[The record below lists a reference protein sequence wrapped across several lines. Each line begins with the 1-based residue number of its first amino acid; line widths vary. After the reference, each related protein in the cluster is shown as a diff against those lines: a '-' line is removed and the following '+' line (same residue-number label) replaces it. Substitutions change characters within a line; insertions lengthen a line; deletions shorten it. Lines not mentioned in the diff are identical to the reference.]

1 MPFWTRPQTQPIAP
15 SRRQR
20 KRMERSQRK
29 AQRRWRRRLLRW
41 GFAAGAFVVG
51 LAVVVSLLITSLP
64 RSQTP
69 TSPSPTP
76 EPTPP
81 PGSTPTP
88 TPILTPVSVAT
99 AHSEVRRPPEQGA
112 AHIPVGTTAHPPY
125 NTIPPTSGWHWPIAD
140 AWGIKTTPREDELL
154 VHNLEHGG
162 VIASYDPELL
172 SPEQVKSLE
181 DIFRRQKDFP
191 CYLIVT
197 PYRRPIVDQQTGL
210 RYPLA
215 LTAWTAIQ
223 YLVSVD
229 EAVIQRFID
238 QFRNRGPER
247 VACTP

>member
-1 MPFWTRPQTQPIAP
+1 MPFWTRPQTQPIGP

-20 KRMERSQRK
+20 KRMERYQRK

-64 RSQTP
+64 PRSQP
-69 TSPSPTP
+69 SPSSPTP

-88 TPILTPVSVAT
+88 TPVLTPVGIAT
-99 AHSEVRRPPEQGA
+99 THSEVRRPPSQGA
-112 AHIPVGTTAHPPY
+112 AHINQGASHPPY
-125 NTIPPTSGWHWPIAD
+125 NTTPPTSGWHWGIAD

-154 VHNLEHGG
+154 IHNLEHGG

-172 SPEQVKSLE
+172 SPEQVGALE
-181 DIFRRQKDFP
+181 GIFRSQKDFP

-197 PYRRPIVDQQTGL
+197 PYNRPIVDQQTGL

-223 YLVSVD
+223 YLASVD
-229 EAVIQRFID
+229 KVVIQRFID

>member
-1 MPFWTRPQTQPIAP
+1 MPFWKRPQTVEPM
-15 SRRQR
+15 RRQR

-41 GFAAGAFVVG
+41 GVAAGVFVVG

-64 RSQTP
+64 PSRTP
-69 TSPSPTP
+69 PSPTP
-76 EPTPP
+76 EPTPA

-88 TPILTPVSVAT
+88 TPILTPVGTAT
-99 AHSEVRRPPEQGA
+99 THSELRRPPSQGA
-112 AHIPVGTTAHPPY
+112 AHIPVGTTGHPPY

-140 AWGIKTTPREDELL
+140 AWGIKTIPREDELL
-154 VHNLEHGG
+154 LHNLEHGG
-162 VIASYDPELL
+162 VIASYDPGLL
-172 SPEQVKSLE
+172 SPEQVKALE

-197 PYRRPIVDQQTGL
+197 PYSRPIVDQQTGL
-210 RYPLA
+210 RYPIA

-229 EAVIQRFID
+229 EAVIQSFID
-238 QFRNRGPER
+238 QLRNRGPEK